1 MPLKNRALRSR
12 CTTTSVAALALLLAL
27 PGQALAAPDDAA
39 EPAAAQA
46 ADSRVKT
53 YDAAYFAPFSPNNAL
68 DMVRRVTGFQLEEG
82 DNDGDVR
89 GFSQAAGNVVFNG
102 ARPSSKSEGL
112 DEILARIPAS
122 RVVRI
127 EVGAGE
133 IYGSDYAGKNQ
144 VLNLVLSE
152 AGGIDGNVKASASRQ
167 FTGWVVPNLEA
178 SVLIKTGG
186 STINLSASTGRYG
199 QVEKGYDDL
208 TLLSDGSRFEY
219 RDKTNRIEDLR
230 PTFAAA
236 WGQEG
241 AGGRAA
247 HLNLRYSP
255 RHFNLKQEN
264 HITPASGPERDDRL
278 EQISARPLT
287 SWAAIWRGRWARG

>member
-1 MPLKNRALRSR
+1 MTMKSRDFRRRFGATSGIARGVVRAR
-12 CTTTSVAALALLLAL
+12 
-27 PGQALAAPDDAA
+27 PGQAMAASDVAA
-39 EPAAAQA
+39 EPSVAQA
-46 ADSRVKT
+46 PASRVKT
-53 YDAAYFAPFSPNNAL
+53 YEAAYFAAFAPNNAL
-68 DMVRRVTGFQLEEG
+68 DMVRRVPGFQLE
-82 DNDGDVR
+82 DNDDDGDVR

-112 DEILARIPAS
+112 DEMLARIPAS

-127 EVGAGE
+127 EVGSGE

-199 QVEKGYDDL
+199 P
-208 TLLSDGSRFEY
+208 S
-219 RDKTNRIEDLR
+219 
-230 PTFAAA
+230 
-236 WGQEG
+236 
-241 AGGRAA
+241 
-247 HLNLRYSP
+247 
-255 RHFNLKQEN
+255 
-264 HITPASGPERDDRL
+264 
-278 EQISARPLT
+278 
-287 SWAAIWRGRWARG
+287 